1 MQLSIYNRN
10 NKLVDIELPDKP
22 IRSIFVLILSGD
34 ETGRVEFEDGET
46 FSFDADAPDSP
57 GGRGIDYCDGYYT
70 VDGDM
75 IPRWMA
81 YRPHVSDPETAAA
94 YKRRD
99 WFRKQKE
106 SRKQE
111 DNKNDQAE

>member
-1 MQLSIYNRN
+1 MKLRIYNYENRP
-10 NKLVDIELPDKP
+10 VSIELPDKP

-34 ETGRVEFEDGET
+34 ETGQVEFEDGET

-57 GGRGIDYCDGYYT
+57 DGRGIDYCDGYYT

-81 YRPHVSDPETAAA
+81 YRPHASDRGTVA

-99 WFRKQKE
+99 WFRKQTG
-106 SRKQE
+106 SRKQ
-111 DNKNDQAE
+111 DANKNDQAE

>member
-1 MQLSIYNRN
+1 MKLRIYDYKNGP
-10 NKLVDIELPDKP
+10 VDIELPDKP

-34 ETGRVEFEDGET
+34 ETGRVEFEDGDT
-46 FSFDADAPDSP
+46 FSFDADDSGSP
-57 GGRGIDYCDGYYT
+57 GGRFIDWCDGSYT

-75 IPRWMA
+75 IPQWMA
-81 YRPHVSDPETAAA
+81 YRPHASDRGTVA

-106 SRKQE
+106 SRKQD

>member
-1 MQLSIYNRN
+1 MKLRIYDYENRP
-10 NKLVDIELPDKP
+10 VDIELPDKP
-22 IRSIFVLILSGD
+22 IHSIFVLILSGD

-81 YRPHVSDPETAAA
+81 YRPHVSDPETAA

-111 DNKNDQAE
+111 KNKNDQAE

>member
-1 MQLSIYNRN
+1 MKLRIYDYENRP
-10 NKLVDIELPDKP
+10 VDIELPDKP
-22 IRSIFVLILSGD
+22 IHSIIVLILSGD
-34 ETGRVEFEDGET
+34 ETGQVEFEDGET
-46 FSFDADAPDSP
+46 FSFDADAPDSL

-81 YRPHVSDPETAAA
+81 YRPHVSAPETAA

-111 DNKNDQAE
+111 KNKNDQAE

>member
-1 MQLSIYNRN
+1 MQLSIYNRY
-10 NKLVDIELPDKP
+10 NKLVNINLPDKP

-34 ETGRVEFEDGET
+34 ETRRVEFEDGET

-81 YRPHVSDPETAAA
+81 YRPHASDRGTVA

-99 WFRKQKE
+99 WFRKQKME
-106 SRKQE
+106 GKR
-111 DNKNDQAE
+111 